1 MPKLSSD
8 LRGKV
13 ISQLFQGVSIKKILM
28 SLEQQGVAVSRQTIW
43 RLRKHVQTHG
53 STSPLPR
60 SGRPTKLT
68 REVLAIIEAAMQED
82 DETTAKELKLKLDR
96 AGTPLSL
103 RTILKGRKSLGWSYR
118 GTAYCQMIREVNK
131 QKRLQ
136 WALANQQ
143 NNFEDVIW
151 SDETSV
157 QLESHRRYCCKKN
170 GQKPR
175 YKPRPKHPLK
185 VHVWGGI
192 SWNGRTE
199 ICIFDGIMDARMY
212 TYILSRC
219 LVPFLYRI
227 YPNGHRFMQ
236 DNDPKHTSKHAQ
248 EFFENNSINWWRTP
262 PESPDSNPIE
272 NLWHE
277 LKVCICSTCCIVL
290 YTCTCTVYVRT
301 CMYV

>member
-1 MPKLSSD
+1 
-8 LRGKV
+8 
-13 ISQLFQGVSIKKILM
+13 M
-28 SLEQQGVAVSRQTIW
+28 SLEQEGVAVSRQTIW
-43 RLRKHVQTHG
+43 RLRKHVQVHG
-53 STSPLPR
+53 STSPLPK

-68 REVLAIIEAAMQED
+68 RQVLEMNEAAMQED
-82 DETTAKELKLKLDR
+82 DETTAKELKVKLDR

-103 RTILKGRKSLGWSYR
+103 RTILKGRKHLGWTFR
-118 GTAYCQMIREVNK
+118 GTAYCQMIRDVNK

-136 WALANQQ
+136 WALANQDY
-143 NNFEDVIW
+143 NFEDVIW

-157 QLESHRRYCCKKN
+157 QLETHRHYCCKKK

-185 VHVWGGI
+185 VCSVLFKLLIMHFSQQVHVWGGI

-199 ICIFDGIMDARMY
+199 ICIFDGIMDARLY
-212 TYILSRC
+212 THILSRS
-219 LVPFLYRI
+219 LVPFLHRI
-227 YPNGHRFMQ
+227 YPKGHRFMQ

-248 EFFENNSINWWRTP
+248 EFFESNNINWWRTP

-277 LKVCICSTCCIVL
+277 LKVCNIL
-290 YTCTCTVYVRT
+290 
-301 CMYV
+301 